1 MTIVPR
7 TGPLSASS
15 ALATTSWYHWGK
27 FSARVVSTLLDIR
40 AEATVA
46 PVPAPRVRFAPSP
59 TGYLHIG
66 TARAA
71 LFNWMFARANQGTL
85 ILRIEDTDPAR
96 SRDDFVEAIERGLHW
111 LGIDWDAGP
120 VRQSHRLDL
129 YRDAAE
135 QLRREGLAYYCD
147 CTPEDVAAR
156 TRGRATP
163 GYDGHCRERGLEPG
177 PGRALRFRT
186 PDEGETVVH
195 DVIRG
200 EVRFAHETL
209 EDFVIIRSD
218 GSPGFYLPNAV
229 DDIDLKITHVI
240 RGEDLLS
247 STPRVLLLRAA
258 LGAEEPPVYAHLPLI
273 VDERRR
279 KLSKREHSVAV
290 EEYRARGY
298 LAEAMRNYLA
308 LLGWAP
314 RSGREIVPIEE
325 MVREFRLEDVNP
337 SPAFFD
343 LQKLDHVNAEYIR
356 TLPVAT
362 FVRES
367 LPWLQL
373 DTPWPPERFDLA
385 TFEALAPL
393 VQQRVR
399 TLGEVPAMVD
409 FLFLEEPFHDPA
421 AWAKVAREPAAAAVL
436 EGALAEYAS
445 CAWEARTLHDLTQW
459 IGERHGLRLSK
470 AQMPIR
476 VAVTG
481 RTVGPPLFESLEV
494 VGRER
499 TLERLR
505 AARGR
510 LPGP

>member
-1 MTIVPR
+1 
-7 TGPLSASS
+7 
-15 ALATTSWYHWGK
+15 
-27 FSARVVSTLLDIR
+27 
-40 AEATVA
+40 
-46 PVPAPRVRFAPSP
+46 VPAPRVRYAPSP

-96 SRDDFVEAIERGLHW
+96 SRHDLVDAIERGLHW
-111 LGIDWDAGP
+111 LGIDWDEGP
-120 VRQSHRLDL
+120 VRQSDRLEL
-129 YRDAAE
+129 YRDAAD
-135 QLRREGLAYYCD
+135 QLRREHRAYFCD
-147 CTPEDVAAR
+147 CAPDQIAAR
-156 TRGRATP
+156 TRGRPTP
-163 GYDGHCRERGLEPG
+163 GYDGHCRDRGLGPG

-200 EVRFAHETL
+200 EVRFAHETV
-209 EDFVIIRSD
+209 EDFVIVRSD

-229 DDIDLKITHVI
+229 DDVDLKITHVI

-247 STPRVLLLRAA
+247 STPRVLLIRSA
-258 LGAEEPPVYAHLPLI
+258 LGSDDAPVYAHLPLI

-290 EEYRARGY
+290 EEYRERGY
-298 LAEAMRNYLA
+298 LPEAMRNYLA

-314 RSGREIVPIEE
+314 RSGREVVPIEE

-356 TLPVAT
+356 ALPVAT

-367 LPWLQL
+367 LPWLEL
-373 DTPWPPERFDLA
+373 DPPWLPERFDLA
-385 TFEALAPL
+385 SFEAVAPL

-399 TLGEVPAMVD
+399 TLGEVPGMVD
-409 FLFLEEPFHDPA
+409 FLFLEEPTYDEA

-436 EGALAEYAS
+436 DDALVEFGS
-445 CAWEARTLHDLTQW
+445 CAWEAQVLHDVTQA
-459 IGERHGLRLSK
+459 IGERHRLKLSK

-494 VGRER
+494 LGRER
-499 TLERLR
+499 ALVRLR

-510 LPGP
+510 LHEP